1 MNRRRRL
8 ACTIVLL
15 TTALPAGA
23 QVFTYV
29 DENGNR
35 VFTDRPSGRDA
46 EAVRSATTNSMPAT
60 PVLTRPQLA
69 VQPATEPA
77 FVYAQLRIAAPEDDA
92 TVRNNAGDLQV
103 AVDSQPEL
111 QIGHQYRLTLDGA
124 PVDEPGVSPSWLLN
138 NIDRGSHQLVVEI
151 LDAQGKTIQ
160 QSAPLTFHMMR
171 TSLAQ
176 RRMVRPCKKDDFG
189 VRPECP
195 LKDKPPEK
203 KNIPFVPFI

>member
-1 MNRRRRL
+1 MNRRLRL
-8 ACTIVLL
+8 ACTILL
-15 TTALPAGA
+15 LASALPAGA

-29 DENGNR
+29 DEQGNR
-35 VFTDRPSGRDA
+35 VFTDRPGGRAA
-46 EAVRSATTNSMPAT
+46 EAVKPGTTNSMPAQ
-60 PVLTRPQLA
+60 PVAPRLPRIE
-69 VQPATEPA
+69 QPAARQA
-77 FVYAQLRIAAPEDDA
+77 FVYSAFRIVAPENDA

-111 QIGHQYRLTLDGA
+111 QVGHQYRLTLDGA
-124 PVDEPGVSPSWLLN
+124 PVGEPGTSPSWLLN
-138 NIDRGSHQLVVEI
+138 NIDRGTHQLIVEI
-151 LDAQGKTIQ
+151 IDAQGQPIQ
-160 QSAPLTFHMMR
+160 QSEPLTFHMMR

-176 RRMVRPCKKDDFG
+176 RRMVRPCKKDDYG